1 MADVFDAE
9 VKVGRKVPDPKTDD
23 TLPPSGSLDWKK
35 ITDVTALAATKGV
48 DCKLETGDRWQ
59 EIRGAMT
66 ENIKDVVKTT
76 IG

>member
-1 MADVFDAE
+1 MAEVFDAI
-9 VKVGRKVPDPKTDD
+9 VKVERKVKDPLTDN

-35 ITDVTALAATKGV
+35 ITDVSALAGTKGV

-59 EIRGAMT
+59 EIKGALT
-66 ENIKDVVKTT
+66 ENIKEVVKTT